1 MKIPCWYEVHRRTQ
15 KPIVALK
22 VAVLRQDDGDHRR
35 EVQDPLAERTRR
47 LEKPRD
53 QGLKAGSHGHALRST
68 NRRFVKQRQIKSRE
82 RGGQIGEFLPCDAG
96 GTNSLQLQVVDD
108 GAHEGVVHPR
118 HRALDPL
125 RHEPQR
131 L

>member
-47 LEKPRD
+47 LEKPRG
-53 QGLKAGSHGHALRST
+53 QRPKAGSHGHALRST

-82 RGGQIGEFLPCDAG
+82 RGVESGSSYLETKG
-96 GTNSLQLQVVDD
+96 GPIDSSS
-108 GAHEGVVHPR
+108 R
-118 HRALDPL
+118 
-125 RHEPQR
+125 
-131 L
+131 